1 MKWNV
6 LDLIIVFL
14 FFIIVFLI
22 IQNYYSKEGFTSRIR
37 EMYRPYIRNARLFKE
52 KTYNQLK
59 NNFFSFIRK
68 IGLI

>member
-1 MKWNV
+1 MKWKI

-14 FFIIVFLI
+14 LFIIIFFI

-37 EMYRPYIRNARLFKE
+37 EMYRPYFRRARLFKE
-52 KTYNQLK
+52 KSYNQLK

-68 IGLI
+68 FGLI